1 MQETA
6 GKRDDLLTQ
15 VREAQE
21 ERLRLQKRAT
31 EVSAESAKL
40 SEEMV
45 ILGEEVNSLRVR
57 AGNLSSRLISLID
70 VTNVVCSPFFIC
82 SPYRFAQEGNSY

>member
-1 MQETA
+1 MLGLNCRVLRSAGDLNSRPSLLRMQETA

-45 ILGEEVNSLRVR
+45 ILGQEVNSLRVR
-57 AGNLSSRLISLID
+57 AGNLFP
-70 VTNVVCSPFFIC
+70 N
-82 SPYRFAQEGNSY
+82 

>member
-6 GKRDDLLTQ
+6 GKRDDLFAQ
-15 VREAQE
+15 VREARE

-45 ILGEEVNSLRVR
+45 ILGQEVNSLRVR
-57 AGNLSSRLISLID
+57 AGNLFP
-70 VTNVVCSPFFIC
+70 N
-82 SPYRFAQEGNSY
+82 